1 MWYLRPKKKKLLLFP
16 EIRVARAAAIFF
28 SCFSGDI
35 LFSSLVSFVFFVS
48 CFLFVCLF
56 VCFFFLFVCL
66 LDVLWNKKMYILIY
80 IWLCGRVSDKIF
92 FTGPISGNKTTFFGL
107 MCCIFLSNRQSSMA
121 TLEAWFAGVFS
132 IALHPI
138 LKCLS
143 SMFTTN
149 LFDNCNV
156 FALFLKMLELFV
168 VFCW

>member
-1 MWYLRPKKKKLLLFP
+1 MWYLRPKKKKLLLLP
-16 EIRVARAAAIFF
+16 EIRLTRAAAIFF

-35 LFSSLVSFVFFVS
+35 FFSSLVSFVFFVS
-48 CFLFVCLF
+48 CFLFVC
-56 VCFFFLFVCL
+56 FLFVCL
-66 LDVLWNKKMYILIY
+66 LDVLWNKKMYILIH

-92 FTGPISGNKTTFFGL
+92 FTRPISGNKTTFFGL
-107 MCCIFLSNRQSSMA
+107 ICCIFLSNRQSSMA

-143 SMFTTN
+143 SMFTIN

-156 FALFLKMLELFV
+156 FALLLKMLELFV